1 MARLH
6 LCCIWLLR
14 PRWCLLP
21 AMVVARV
28 WQVVEGRVLLV
39 SVLLVRHW
47 LLHAHDLCA
56 ATARQTVVA
65 SVCVCVCASLSLSLS
80 LCVCVCGAVQRVLHA
95 QDLCAAT
102 ARQAFVGSMCERVC
116 VCVVQCSERSKE
128 DALCGTGCCWTCRC
142 GGTGAGICGTP
153 AGMLAV
159 CI

>member
-1 MARLH
+1 MMK
-6 LCCIWLLR
+6 
-14 PRWCLLP
+14 PVP
-21 AMVVARV
+21 GEVPMKMM
-28 WQVVEGRVLLV
+28 LV

-47 LLHAHDLCA
+47 LLHAH
-56 ATARQTVVA
+56 
-65 SVCVCVCASLSLSLS
+65 
-80 LCVCVCGAVQRVLHA
+80 
-95 QDLCAAT
+95 DLCAAT